1 MICYC
6 SYKQELISFVME
18 YTKIQII
25 AIWAIPVLL
34 AITVHEASHALAAH
48 KCGDHTAY
56 MLGRTSLNPIS
67 HIDPIG
73 TILVPAV
80 LLWVGGFIIGWAKPV
95 PVITRNLKNPRR
107 DTAIVA
113 AAGPISNFV
122 MALGWGLIAKLS
134 LHLYLVE
141 HLWWGQ
147 PLYYMGM
154 AGVSI
159 NIMLGVLNFL
169 PIPPLDG
176 SKVVASFLPARFS
189 YEYLKLEPYGMYI
202 LIVLMVTNI
211 LSSIIMPI
219 YSYLFSTLKV
229 QLGL

>member
-1 MICYC
+1 
-6 SYKQELISFVME
+6 ME
-18 YTKIQII
+18 YTKLQVI

-48 KCGDHTAY
+48 KCGDHTAH
-56 MLGRTSLNPIS
+56 MLGRTSLSPIS

-80 LLWVGGFIIGWAKPV
+80 LLWMGGFIFGWARPV
-95 PVITRNLKNPRR
+95 PVIARNLKNPKR
-107 DTAIVA
+107 DMAIVA
-113 AAGPISNFV
+113 AAGPISNLI
-122 MALGWGLIAKLS
+122 MALMWAGVAKLA

-154 AGVSI
+154 AGITI
-159 NIMLGVLNFL
+159 NVLLAVLNFL

-176 SKVVASFLPARFS
+176 SKVVDSFLPARVS
-189 YEYLKLEPYGMYI
+189 YAYQKIEPYGMYI
-202 LIVLMVTNI
+202 LIFLMITGVLSA
-211 LSSIIMPI
+211 LIMPANSYI
-219 YSYLFSTLKV
+219 YGYIKTVF
-229 QLGL
+229 GL